1 MGVLNISI
9 PMAKQRALAKAI
21 LAVTAVTAFIVRCSS
36 AAAPDRPTAVPGS
49 PAPPT
54 ADISATVDAKVRQR
68 LANATTYTPGVP
80 GTRSPTSTQLSSPTA
95 GAGDPT
101 PAVGGSRGNRN
112 TRANGTLT
120 PTPTISLTP
129 TVMPTPTSM
138 PTATIVPTPTP
149 TFDDDHGDTAVFA
162 TIITFEESPTILSG
176 ELDVLD
182 DIDYFAISNTEP
194 GKTWAFTPE
203 DLPPETSSGRY
214 PPIAISGTSTVPDPF
229 TGVISFQPG
238 GSTLILSM
246 TSKKFPKT
254 GDYRIVVD
262 RTGN

>member
-1 MGVLNISI
+1 
-9 PMAKQRALAKAI
+9 
-21 LAVTAVTAFIVRCSS
+21 
-36 AAAPDRPTAVPGS
+36 
-49 PAPPT
+49 
-54 ADISATVDAKVRQR
+54 
-68 LANATTYTPGVP
+68 
-80 GTRSPTSTQLSSPTA
+80 
-95 GAGDPT
+95 
-101 PAVGGSRGNRN
+101 
-112 TRANGTLT
+112 
-120 PTPTISLTP
+120 
-129 TVMPTPTSM
+129 M

-194 GKTWAFTPE
+194 GKTWVFTPV

-214 PPIAISGTSTVPDPF
+214 PPIAISGPSTV
-229 TGVISFQPG
+229 PG

-262 RTGN
+262 RTEN

>member
-21 LAVTAVTAFIVRCSS
+21 LAVTAVTAFIARCSS

-68 LANATTYTPGVP
+68 L
-80 GTRSPTSTQLSSPTA
+80 
-95 GAGDPT
+95 
-101 PAVGGSRGNRN
+101 
-112 TRANGTLT
+112 ANGTLT

-194 GKTWAFTPE
+194 GKTWVFTPE
-203 DLPPETSSGRY
+203 DHPPETSSGRY
-214 PPIAISGTSTVPDPF
+214 PPIAISGTSTVPDPC
-229 TGVISFQPG
+229 TGVFSFQPG

-254 GDYRIVVD
+254 GDYRIVAD

>member
-1 MGVLNISI
+1 
-9 PMAKQRALAKAI
+9 
-21 LAVTAVTAFIVRCSS
+21 
-36 AAAPDRPTAVPGS
+36 
-49 PAPPT
+49 
-54 ADISATVDAKVRQR
+54 
-68 LANATTYTPGVP
+68 
-80 GTRSPTSTQLSSPTA
+80 
-95 GAGDPT
+95 
-101 PAVGGSRGNRN
+101 
-112 TRANGTLT
+112 
-120 PTPTISLTP
+120 
-129 TVMPTPTSM
+129 M

-182 DIDYFAISNTEP
+182 DIDYFAIYNTEP
-194 GKTWAFTPE
+194 GKTWVFTPE

-214 PPIAISGTSTVPDPF
+214 PPIAISGTSTVPDPC
-229 TGVISFQPG
+229 TGVFSFQPG

-246 TSKKFPKT
+246 TSKRFPKT

>member
-9 PMAKQRALAKAI
+9 PMAKQRALAKAT
-21 LAVTAVTAFIVRCSS
+21 LAVTAVTAFIARCSS

-68 LANATTYTPGVP
+68 LAN
-80 GTRSPTSTQLSSPTA
+80 
-95 GAGDPT
+95 
-101 PAVGGSRGNRN
+101 
-112 TRANGTLT
+112 GTLT

-138 PTATIVPTPTP
+138 PTATIVPTPPP

-194 GKTWAFTPE
+194 GKTWVFTPV

-214 PPIAISGTSTVPDPF
+214 PPIAISGTSTVPDPC
-229 TGVISFQPG
+229 TGVFSFQPG

-262 RTGN
+262 RTEN

>member
-1 MGVLNISI
+1 MPRLGNGW
-9 PMAKQRALAKAI
+9 PTQ
-21 LAVTAVTAFIVRCSS
+21 
-36 AAAPDRPTAVPGS
+36 RPTLQGFLALEAQPLRSFLLLPLKPSTLLRRLGKPREPQHPGQRDFDAYS
-49 PAPPT
+49 DHI
-54 ADISATVDAKVRQR
+54 ADSYCDAHTDQHAHCNDR
-68 LANATTYTPGVP
+68 A
-80 GTRSPTSTQLSSPTA
+80 
-95 GAGDPT
+95 DPD
-101 PAVGGSRGNRN
+101 
-112 TRANGTLT
+112 
-120 PTPTISLTP
+120 
-129 TVMPTPTSM
+129 
-138 PTATIVPTPTP
+138 P

-194 GKTWAFTPE
+194 GKTWVFTPE

-214 PPIAISGTSTVPDPF
+214 PPIAISGTSTVPGPF
-229 TGVISFQPG
+229 TGGISFQPG

-254 GDYRIVVD
+254 GDYRIVAD

>member
-21 LAVTAVTAFIVRCSS
+21 LAVTAVTAFIARCSS

-68 LANATTYTPGVP
+68 L
-80 GTRSPTSTQLSSPTA
+80 
-95 GAGDPT
+95 
-101 PAVGGSRGNRN
+101 
-112 TRANGTLT
+112 ANGTLT

-194 GKTWAFTPE
+194 GKTWVFTPV

-254 GDYRIVVD
+254 GDYRIVAD

>member
-21 LAVTAVTAFIVRCSS
+21 LAVTAVTAFIARCSS

-68 LANATTYTPGVP
+68 L
-80 GTRSPTSTQLSSPTA
+80 
-95 GAGDPT
+95 
-101 PAVGGSRGNRN
+101 
-112 TRANGTLT
+112 ANGTLT

-162 TIITFEESPTILSG
+162 TIITFEESPTSLSG

-182 DIDYFAISNTEP
+182 GIDYFAISNTEP

-229 TGVISFQPG
+229 TGGISFQPG

-254 GDYRIVVD
+254 EDYRIVAD